1 MAKVDVDLVKMVMT
15 RTGLDVRTVAQVIEE
30 INLELKAQADE
41 EEKPPPVKKQFVMMV
56 SDPEG
61 KLEGVDLVGWVL
73 QIPEEDSV
81 YVTEERLFRCAY
93 EYNMSKKGRRMPVK
107 TIADVCEHGGKRARG
122 QPPGVAH
129 APRAQGRAADADC
142 GHGEPAAVALG
153 RDRAAGGVQ
162 LGEGAPGLA
171 LGHGEQTLP
180 SHSRAAGD
188 A

>member
-107 TIADVCEHGGKRARG
+107 TIAEVCEHAPARIAKE
-122 QPPGVAH
+122 QKVWIKNKEPVLLLRTNNKVPMETK
-129 APRAQGRAADADC
+129 DA
-142 GHGEPAAVALG
+142 GF
-153 RDRAAGGVQ
+153 
-162 LGEGAPGLA
+162 
-171 LGHGEQTLP
+171 
-180 SHSRAAGD
+180 
-188 A
+188 